1 MIIVC
6 FILVQERVFKEFYSY
21 TFPSEYMS
29 FQAFVEA
36 MDNKLS
42 TIEKTKLQAYF
53 RAFDAQQ
60 KSYITYSDYLLGLF
74 ISEFIKII
82 FLFIS

>member
-1 MIIVC
+1 
-6 FILVQERVFKEFYSY
+6 
-21 TFPSEYMS
+21 MS

-42 TIEKTKLQAYF
+42 AIEKAKMQAYF

-60 KSYITYSDYLLGLF
+60 KSYLTYSDYLLGLF
-74 ISEFIKII
+74 
-82 FLFIS
+82 LY